1 MLLRLCRMCKAY
13 YSRVHDI
20 KQLHRQ
26 QKADIIQN
34 VVNVD
39 KRVHII
45 W

>member
-13 YSRVHDI
+13 YSREYDI

-26 QKADIIQN
+26 QKVDIIQN